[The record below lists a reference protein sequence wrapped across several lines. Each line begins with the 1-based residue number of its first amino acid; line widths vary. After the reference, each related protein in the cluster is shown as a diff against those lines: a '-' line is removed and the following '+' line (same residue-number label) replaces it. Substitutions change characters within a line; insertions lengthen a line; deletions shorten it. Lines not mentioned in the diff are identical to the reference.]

1 MTNRLTLIMIAAPA
15 LMLLIVI
22 EMVRRRRLREDY
34 SLLWLLTFI
43 ALLFLALLRNS
54 LLERLAIMLGI
65 FYPPT
70 ALFVVSFGFMLL
82 ILLQFSTVITNLAH
96 ENKRAAQNIALLS
109 LRVHE
114 LEEKLAEQSRGDS
127 PA

>member
-1 MTNRLTLIMIAAPA
+1 MPDRLRLIMIAAPA

-43 ALLFLALLRNS
+43 ALLVLALLRNS

-65 FYPPT
+65 SYPPT

-114 LEEKLAEQSRGDS
+114 LEEKLAEQSRGNPS
-127 PA
+127 A